1 MVIPAEMTEEAPS
14 PPSRNVGLW
23 VGLGCLGVLVLS
35 CCLFSYW
42 AQVYGWRF
50 ILSQGDDTK
59 MWASRTILVGALAST
74 AKSCKDGKVGKD
86 ALPWFHP
93 DMPAESR
100 DLACSV
106 DEASLRKLGVPE
118 QSSTRLLSDTDRAD
132 LAAHFG
138 MDPALCFEH
147 SAEGVTAVGCFNP
160 DAESGTIPY
169 QIIDLS
175 LHQS

>member
-1 MVIPAEMTEEAPS
+1 MVIPGEMTEETPS
-14 PPSRNVGLW
+14 SPSRNVGLW

-42 AQVYGWRF
+42 AQAYGWRLV
-50 ILSQGDDTK
+50 LSQGDETK
-59 MWASRTILVGALAST
+59 IWASRTILVGALASS
-74 AKSCKDGKVGKD
+74 AKSCKDDVVGQD

-93 DMPAESR
+93 EMTEESR
-100 DLACSV
+100 NLVCGV
-106 DEASLRKLGVPE
+106 DEAVLRRLGRPE
-118 QSSTRLLSDTDRAD
+118 ESSTRVLRDTDRAG
-132 LAAHFG
+132 LAARFG

-147 SAEGVTAVGCFNP
+147 AAEGITAVACFDP

-175 LHQS
+175 VRPR